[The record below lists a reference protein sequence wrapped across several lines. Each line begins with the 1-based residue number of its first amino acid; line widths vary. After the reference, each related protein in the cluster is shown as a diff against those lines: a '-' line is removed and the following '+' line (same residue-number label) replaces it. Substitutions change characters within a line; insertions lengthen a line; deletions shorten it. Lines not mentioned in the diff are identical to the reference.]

1 MTTVDVTVPDD
12 LDGERADKIL
22 AVTLET
28 PRSVV
33 REIIDNGDATVAEIP
48 VKPSQRM
55 RAGTVIHA
63 RLPDP
68 DVEIVPES
76 DIPFTVLHEDESV
89 LIIDK
94 PPGIVV
100 HPGSGRR
107 SGTLV
112 NGLMDRYPD
121 IIGVG
126 QRDRWGIVHRLD
138 RDTSGLLVVART
150 DAAYARLIEMMK
162 ARAVSRR
169 YLSLVHGRFT
179 NTIGTIDAPIGRDPQ
194 NPTRM
199 YLSRSGRPARTHY
212 RRLAQWEVRESTFL
226 SVTLETGRTHQIR
239 VHMKSIGSP
248 VIGDRV
254 YGKRGVTGDPGRTW
268 LHARQL
274 GFDHPRTGEPVSF
287 LSNLPTDLL
296 DSLGTLGEPDLGSV
310 TDIEGESP

>member
-1 MTTVDVTVPDD
+1 MTTLDVTVPDD

-22 AVTLET
+22 AVTLGV

-33 REIIDNGDATVAEIP
+33 REIIDIGDATVAEIP
-48 VKPSQRM
+48 VKPAQRM
-55 RAGTVIHA
+55 RAGAVIRA
-63 RLPDP
+63 RMPDP
-68 DVEIVPES
+68 ATDLVPES
-76 DIPFTVLHEDESV
+76 DVPFTVVHEDESI

-126 QRDRWGIVHRLD
+126 QQDRWGIVHRLD

-150 DAAYARLIEMMK
+150 EATYGTLIEMMK

-199 YLSRSGRPARTHY
+199 YLTRSGRSARTHY
-212 RRLAQWEVRESTFL
+212 RRLAQWEVRESTLL

-239 VHMKSIGSP
+239 VHMKSIGHP
-248 VIGDRV
+248 IIGDGV
-254 YGKRGVTGDPGRTW
+254 YGKRGVTGDPGRPW
-268 LHARQL
+268 LHARRL
-274 GFDHPRTGEPVSF
+274 GFEHPTTGKPVTF

-296 DSLGTLGEPDLGSV
+296 DSLALLGEPDLGSV
-310 TDIEGESP
+310 TDIDGESP

>member
-1 MTTVDVTVPDD
+1 MTTLDVTVPDD

-22 AVTLET
+22 AVTLGV

-33 REIIDNGDATVAEIP
+33 REIIDIGDATVAEIP
-48 VKPSQRM
+48 VKPAQRM
-55 RAGTVIHA
+55 RAGAVIRA
-63 RLPDP
+63 RMPDP
-68 DVEIVPES
+68 ATDLVPES
-76 DIPFTVLHEDESV
+76 DVPFTVVHEDESI

-126 QRDRWGIVHRLD
+126 QQDRWGIVHRLD

-150 DAAYARLIEMMK
+150 EATYGTLIEMMK

-199 YLSRSGRPARTHY
+199 YLTRSGRSARTHY
-212 RRLAQWEVRESTFL
+212 RRLAQWEVRESTLL

-239 VHMKSIGSP
+239 VHMKSIGHP
-248 VIGDRV
+248 IIGDGV
-254 YGKRGVTGDPGRTW
+254 YGKRGVTGDPGRPW

-274 GFDHPRTGEPVSF
+274 GFEHPTTGKSVTF

-296 DSLGTLGEPDLGSV
+296 DSLALLGEPDIGSV
-310 TDIEGESP
+310 TDIDGESP

>member
-1 MTTVDVTVPDD
+1 MTTLDVTVPDD

-22 AVTLET
+22 AVTLGV

-33 REIIDNGDATVAEIP
+33 REIIDIGDATVAEIP
-48 VKPSQRM
+48 VKPAQRM
-55 RAGTVIHA
+55 RAGAVIRA
-63 RLPDP
+63 RMPDP
-68 DVEIVPES
+68 ATDLVPES
-76 DIPFTVLHEDESV
+76 DVPFTVVHEDESI

-126 QRDRWGIVHRLD
+126 QQDRWGIVHRLD

-150 DAAYARLIEMMK
+150 EATYGTLIEMMK

-199 YLSRSGRPARTHY
+199 YLTRSGRSARTHY
-212 RRLAQWEVRESTFL
+212 RRLAQWEVRESTLL

-239 VHMKSIGSP
+239 VHMKSIGHP
-248 VIGDRV
+248 IIGDGV
-254 YGKRGVTGDPGRTW
+254 YGKRGVTGDPGRSW

-274 GFDHPRTGEPVSF
+274 GFEHPTTGKSVTF

-296 DSLGTLGEPDLGSV
+296 DSLALLGEPDIGSV
-310 TDIEGESP
+310 TDIDGESP